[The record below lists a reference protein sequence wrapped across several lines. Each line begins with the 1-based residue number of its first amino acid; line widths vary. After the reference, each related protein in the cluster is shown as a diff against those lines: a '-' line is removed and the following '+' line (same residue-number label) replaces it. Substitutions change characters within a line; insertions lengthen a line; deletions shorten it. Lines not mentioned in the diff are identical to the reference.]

1 MMRITVSY
9 ACIDNFWV
17 ASSPE
22 IPELVAGD
30 ASLVD
35 ATRLAH
41 EAIKHFLGTED
52 VTIIDEIE
60 ESAGIP

>member
-1 MMRITVSY
+1 MRRITVSY
-9 ACIDNFWV
+9 ACVDNYWM

-22 IPELVAGD
+22 IPGLVAGD

-41 EAIKHFLGTED
+41 DAIKDFLGTEG
-52 VTIIDEIE
+52 VVIIDEIE
-60 ESAGIP
+60 ESAGIS